1 MIDAENGWKGIMGR
15 TAEEVLEYM
24 KELLE
29 TYLGELNGLEKNEF
43 AYGEKTAYVECLEM
57 IQIWEHARAMGL
69 DYEVEKRF
77 PI

>member
-1 MIDAENGWKGIMGR
+1 MGR

-29 TYLGELNGLEKNEF
+29 VYLAELNGYEENAF
-43 AYGEKTAYVECLEM
+43 AYGEKTAYVECLEV
-57 IQIWEHARAMGL
+57 IQLWEKAQTFGL
-69 DYEVEKRF
+69 DYDIEQRY

>member
-1 MIDAENGWKGIMGR
+1 MGR

-43 AYGEKTAYVECLEM
+43 AYGEKTAYVECLEI
-57 IQIWEHARAMGL
+57 IQFWEKAQTFGL
-69 DYEVEKRF
+69 DYDIENRY

>member
-1 MIDAENGWKGIMGR
+1 MDERMGR

-29 TYLGELNGLEKNEF
+29 VYLAELNGYEKNAF
-43 AYGEKTAYVECLEM
+43 AYGEKTAYVECLEV
-57 IQIWEHARAMGL
+57 IQLWEKAQTFGL
-69 DYEVEKRF
+69 DYDIEPRY

>member
-1 MIDAENGWKGIMGR
+1 MDERMGR

-29 TYLGELNGLEKNEF
+29 VYLSELNGYEKNAF
-43 AYGEKTAYVECLEM
+43 AYGEKTAYVECLEV
-57 IQIWEHARAMGL
+57 IQLWEKAQTFGL
-69 DYEVEKRF
+69 DYDIEQRY